1 MLDGAPR
8 SRGVEKRSR
17 GGSISGVRFLRLLAS
32 VAIASLMTVA
42 CLPPT
47 TAPLLPTPTETLAPT
62 PTQTAT
68 IVWFPATATYT
79 AAPTLAPEP
88 TIDQR
93 PSLGDVLLRDPFTDT
108 DQWQTFRTAA
118 GSAAYGRDELTL
130 ATASSKALLMSFR
143 ATPQLAD
150 FYLEIDAL
158 PSLCREGDA
167 FGLLLRA
174 GSEGDFYRLLAD
186 CAGRLRMERLRSS
199 RVEPLQDWAPTGQ
212 VPPGGMIPMRL
223 GVLAQYENI
232 AVFINGVH
240 QFTVRD
246 PVYSSGMIGV
256 FARSAGDSP
265 LTVSFSDLMVYDVE
279 AAPPLSATETP
290 TPQP

>member
-8 SRGVEKRSR
+8 SRGMEKGIGGDRGSASR
-17 GGSISGVRFLRLLAS
+17 FQLLFAYFC
-32 VAIASLMTVA
+32 AA
-42 CLPPT
+42 CLLMAGCLPATP
-47 TAPLLPTPTETLAPT
+47 APLLPTPTETPAPT
-62 PTQTAT
+62 PTLTAT
-68 IVWFPATATYT
+68 IVWFPATATHT

-93 PSLGDVLLRDPFTDT
+93 PALGDVLLRDPFTDQ
-108 DQWQTFRTAA
+108 DQWQTFRTTA

-130 ATASSKALLMSFR
+130 ATASSKVLLTSFR
-143 ATPQLAD
+143 AAPQLAD

-158 PSLCREGDA
+158 PSLCREGDT

-199 RVEPLQDWAPTGQ
+199 RVEPLQDWTPTGQ

-223 GVLAQYENI
+223 GVLAQDESL

-246 PVYSSGMIGV
+246 PVYTSGMIGV

-265 LTVSFSDLMVYDVE
+265 LTVSFSDLMVYEVE
-279 AAPPLSATETP
+279 QGAVPTANPVTP
-290 TPQP
+290 TP

>member
-8 SRGVEKRSR
+8 SCGVEKRNR
-17 GGSISGVRFLRLLAS
+17 GGKGGFRFLRLLSFLCA
-32 VAIASLMTVA
+32 ACILMA
-42 CLPPT
+42 GCLPPT
-47 TAPLLPTPTETLAPT
+47 PAPFLPTPTETPAPT
-62 PTQTAT
+62 PTPTAT
-68 IVWFPATATYT
+68 IVWFPATATHT
-79 AAPTLAPEP
+79 AAPTLELEP

-93 PSLGDVLLRDPFTDT
+93 PALGDVLLRDPFTDQ
-108 DQWQTFRTAA
+108 DQWQTFRTTA

-130 ATASSKALLMSFR
+130 ATASSKVLLTSFR

-174 GSEGDFYRLLAD
+174 GSDGDFYRLMAD

-199 RVEPLQDWAPTGQ
+199 RAEPLQDWTPTGQ

-223 GVLAQYENI
+223 GVLAQDENI

-246 PVYSSGMIGV
+246 PVYTSGMIGV
-256 FARSAGDSP
+256 FARSAGDTP
-265 LTVSFSDLMVYDVE
+265 LTVSFSDLMVYEVG
-279 AAPPLSATETP
+279 AAPPLPATETH

>member
-1 MLDGAPR
+1 MGGFCYLRMFALLFAACMLMAG
-8 SRGVEKRSR
+8 
-17 GGSISGVRFLRLLAS
+17 
-32 VAIASLMTVA
+32 

-47 TAPLLPTPTETLAPT
+47 AMPLLPTPTETPAPT
-62 PTQTAT
+62 PTPTAT
-68 IVWFPATATYT
+68 IIWFPATATYT
-79 AAPTLAPEP
+79 AAPTLEPEP

-93 PSLGDVLLRDPFTDT
+93 PAIGDVLLRDPFTDK
-108 DQWQTFRTAA
+108 DQWQTFRTTA

-150 FYLEIDAL
+150 FYLEVDAL

-174 GSEGDFYRLLAD
+174 GSDGDFYRLLAD
-186 CAGRLRMERLRSS
+186 CTGRLRMERLRSS
-199 RVEPLQDWAPTGQ
+199 RAEPLQDWTPTGQ
-212 VPPGGMIPMRL
+212 VPPGGMMAMRL
-223 GVLAQYENI
+223 GVLAKDESL

-256 FARSAGDSP
+256 FARSAGDTP
-265 LTVSFSDLMVYDVE
+265 LTVSFSDLMVYEVE

-290 TPQP
+290 SPQP